1 MTKWNEYNSKYVDG
15 KCFVPVTF
23 PYNKPDGILLE
34 NLNLDDLIDYI
45 QKKQIKKAYIEEMT
59 NYDFLRVC
67 QPLEHIAIEFKPLF
81 SEYSRCRQVGNKII
95 KEYDLTG
102 LYTLKHLKS
111 LSMGENTPDFVKVQV
126 HVDLSQIPSLE
137 KLSTQY
143 EYVKNIDSLKKLKT
157 LGLNNVKLPDLH
169 GLFYG
174 DELDTLDIGFSSI
187 ESLDGIEAAPKMQ
200 YVKLLYNRKLKD
212 INALGNVKNTLKTL
226 RIENCPKIQNF
237 SVLTEL
243 ENLELLEIYGSNTLP
258 SLNFIKSMKNLK
270 TFVFNVNVE
279 DGDLSPCLN
288 LSYVYSEKN
297 RKHYNLKDKDL
308 PKGAYIR
315 GNEDIEEWRRLE

>member
-1 MTKWNEYNSKYVDG
+1 MSIYEEKIGLRFES
-15 KCFVPVTF
+15 VTF
-23 PYNKPDGILLE
+23 PANVLDSVVVENSNVQKALEFINKYDE
-34 NLNLDDLIDYI
+34 RKAYVSFVDDLSFFN
-45 QKKQIKKAYIEEMT
+45 QCPQ
-59 NYDFLRVC
+59 
-67 QPLEHIAIEFKPLF
+67 LEHICIVFGIPL
-81 SEYSRCRQVGNKII
+81 
-95 KEYDLTG
+95 KEYAVYFSKGKHKKIYDLSS

-111 LSMGENTPDFVKVQV
+111 LSMGENTPDFVKVKV

-187 ESLDGIEAAPKMQ
+187 ESLDGIETAPKMQ

-212 INALGNVKNTLKTL
+212 INALGKVKNTLKTL
-226 RIENCPKIQNF
+226 RIENCPKIENF
-237 SVLTEL
+237 SVLAEL

-258 SLNFIKSMKNLK
+258 SLSFIKSMKNLK